1 MQDLRLLFAGRGFA
15 LTLTGVAAVA
25 AGRARVKAEWKMTE
39 TNRRDRFYT
48 LTSAGCRQLGL
59 ELSQFR
65 SIARTARTSG
75 DPRPERH
82 SEATVLDMGFTAKQP
97 FPAPTRRALHAMLE
111 LA

>member
-1 MQDLRLLFAGRGFA
+1 LQDLRLIFAGRGLA
-15 LTLTGVAAVA
+15 LTGVAAVA
-25 AGRARVKAEWKMTE
+25 AGRARVKVEWKMTE
-39 TNRRDRFYT
+39 TNRRARFYT
-48 LTSAGCRQLGL
+48 HTSAGCRQLGL

-65 SIARTARTSG
+65 SIARTARASG

-82 SEATVLDMGFTAKQP
+82 SGATVLDMGFTAKQP